1 MFVLMWKK
9 EDRNGCNLDKESMDM
24 SDFLTKEEIR
34 QWRSSLEKL
43 TLEEYAARLGKSV
56 NTEKETNDIVDKV
69 MTTGSISNMSIDEY
83 RPKAETIKSIAQRA
97 LNKEKELAEKYNI
110 RIKPTSITK
119 KENSSKKEIKKI
131 DNEKFVKPVKDEPIN
146 KNPNEYSFKKSLTP
160 REQAVFDYFL
170 ENKNQIIY
178 AKNLAELLALP
189 RDYIYKYIKTLRNK
203 METECIVNA
212 ENGGF
217 ILK

>member
-1 MFVLMWKK
+1 MP
-9 EDRNGCNLDKESMDM
+9 NY
-24 SDFLTKEEIR
+24 LTKEEIR

-43 TLEEYAARLGKSV
+43 TLEEYAAKLGKSV

-119 KENSSKKEIKKI
+119 KENSSKKEI
-131 DNEKFVKPVKDEPIN
+131 NNHIN
-146 KNPNEYSFKKSLTP
+146 
-160 REQAVFDYFL
+160 VW
-170 ENKNQIIY
+170 
-178 AKNLAELLALP
+178 AL
-189 RDYIYKYIKTLRNK
+189 
-203 METECIVNA
+203 
-212 ENGGF
+212 
-217 ILK
+217 

>member
-1 MFVLMWKK
+1 
-9 EDRNGCNLDKESMDM
+9 MDM
-24 SDFLTKEEIR
+24 SDFLTKEEIK

-43 TLEEYAARLGKSV
+43 TLEEYAAKLGKTI

-69 MTTGSISNMSIDEY
+69 MTPGSISNMSLNEY

-110 RIKPTSITK
+110 RIKSEPAVK
-119 KENSSKKEIKKI
+119 KEISSKKEIKKI
-131 DNEKFVKPVKDEPIN
+131 DNEKFIKPVKDKSIN
-146 KNPNEYSFKKSLTP
+146 KNPNEYSFKKSLTQ

-170 ENKNQIIY
+170 ENKNQVIY

-203 METECIVNA
+203 MEAERIINA